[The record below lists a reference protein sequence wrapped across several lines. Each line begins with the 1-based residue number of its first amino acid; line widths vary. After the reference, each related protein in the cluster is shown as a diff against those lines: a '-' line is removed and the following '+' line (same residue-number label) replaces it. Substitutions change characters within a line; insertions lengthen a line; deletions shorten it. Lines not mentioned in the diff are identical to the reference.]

1 MLRRFVFLLVG
12 LAMLLSSCAGEAGST
27 GPDLEIERRA
37 GYAVIVEDRP
47 DGVSVGFAA
56 DRDAASGVEFDVT
69 ESVWRIE
76 DGPWIEPPVACL
88 GKGQRIE
95 LGISQVE
102 NEQRPGLL
110 KERVV
115 WVACLA
121 PDDS

>member
-1 MLRRFVFLLVG
+1 MLVS
-12 LAMLLSSCAGEAGST
+12 ACAGDTDST
-27 GPDLEIERRA
+27 GPDLDVERRA

-47 DGVSVGFAA
+47 DGVSIGFAT
-56 DRDAASGVEFDVT
+56 DRDAPSGVEFDVT

-115 WVACLA
+115 WIACLA
-121 PDDS
+121 PEES

>member
-1 MLRRFVFLLVG
+1 
-12 LAMLLSSCAGEAGST
+12 
-27 GPDLEIERRA
+27 
-37 GYAVIVEDRP
+37 
-47 DGVSVGFAA
+47 
-56 DRDAASGVEFDVT
+56 VT

-76 DGPWIEPPVACL
+76 DGPWIEPPVECL

-121 PDDS
+121 PEES

>member
-1 MLRRFVFLLVG
+1 MLRRLVFSLVVLG
-12 LAMLLSSCAGEAGST
+12 MLVSACAGDADST
-27 GPDLEIERRA
+27 GPDLDVERRT
-37 GYAVIVEDRP
+37 GFAVIVEDRP
-47 DGVSVGFAA
+47 DGVSIGFAA
-56 DRDAASGVEFDVT
+56 DRDAPSGVEFDVT
-69 ESVWRIE
+69 ESVWRID

-110 KERVV
+110 KERVI

-121 PDDS
+121 PEDS

>member
-1 MLRRFVFLLVG
+1 
-12 LAMLLSSCAGEAGST
+12 
-27 GPDLEIERRA
+27 
-37 GYAVIVEDRP
+37 
-47 DGVSVGFAA
+47 
-56 DRDAASGVEFDVT
+56 
-69 ESVWRIE
+69 VWRIE

-121 PDDS
+121 PEES